1 MKLIVGLGNPGTEF
15 DLTRHNF
22 GYAILD
28 QLSSSLDA
36 PAFKAQ
42 KKFLADTCEVNHR
55 GDKLILVKPTT
66 YMNLSGKSIGSI
78 VQFYKIAARDVW
90 VVHDEL
96 DLPFSVMRVKQGG
109 SDAGHNGLKSISS
122 AIGPDYW
129 RFRLGIANSTLRSP
143 IAAADFVLQK
153 FNDHEQEKLEA
164 AVTKATDQILLC
176 RKTPASLHVPEIKL
190 F

>member
-1 MKLIVGLGNPGTEF
+1 MKLIIGLGNPGSEY

-22 GYAILD
+22 GYAVLD
-28 QLSSSLDA
+28 SLASSLEA
-36 PAFKAQ
+36 PAFKPN
-42 KKFLADTCEVNHR
+42 KKFTADICEVSHR
-55 GDKLILVKPTT
+55 GDKLILAKPTT
-66 YMNLSGKSIGSI
+66 YMNLSGTSVGGL

-90 VVHDEL
+90 VIHDEL
-96 DLPFSVMRVKQGG
+96 DLPFGVMRVKQGG

-122 AIGPDYW
+122 AITPDYW

-143 IAAADFVLQK
+143 VPAVDFVLQK
-153 FNDHEQEKLEA
+153 FNGHEQEKLELA
-164 AVTKATDQILLC
+164 TAKATDQILLC